1 MAEHQPVVGE
11 PHAICMEGFHYTRT
25 PRGDV

>member
-1 MAEHQPVVGE
+1 MAENQPVVGE
-11 PHAICMEGFHYTRT
+11 PHAIGMKGFHYTRT